1 MVLSTQCTGAVNEVK
16 LVSGKAVLKGE
27 IRAEVVYRTAPGHT
41 LVHTTRQIPFNE
53 ILDVEGAA
61 EDCQCFAVVQPTGCT
76 ITGGSGEDE
85 GENTISATAALYVKV
100 YRPVEYMAVSDA
112 FSTESETVLT
122 QQQVALEEVAD
133 VFTQQV
139 EAVTTGQLPDENAR
153 IIDVMATPLPMEV
166 IEQDGEAV
174 LRGRVMAHLLCINA
188 LEEIDCYDKVCEY
201 TLPRRYPR
209 PAADVIA
216 QCYPSVGSVSA
227 RKVGDDTSAAIVLTV
242 RGVVSFRSTQTV
254 LADVQCTSPLVRDD
268 GDIALR
274 IYFAQAGEDMFDIAK
289 RYAASPEAIAAA
301 NDTGSGILEAPQ
313 RLLIPSAT

>member
-1 MVLSTQCTGAVNEVK
+1 MVYILLGTGFEEAEA
-16 LVSGKAVLKGE
+16 LVPAELLR
-27 IRAEVVYRTAPGHT
+27 RAGIETA
-41 LVHTTRQIPFNE
+41 LVGVDGMT
-53 ILDVEGAA
+53 V
-61 EDCQCFAVVQPTGCT
+61 
-76 ITGGSGEDE
+76 TGGHG
-85 GENTISATAALYVKV
+85 I
-100 YRPVEYMAVSDA
+100 
-112 FSTESETVLT
+112 
-122 QQQVALEEVAD
+122 QVAADLSLAD
-133 VFTQQV
+133 VDL
-139 EAVTTGQLPDENAR
+139 ERAKMLLLPGGLGG
-153 IIDVMATPLPMEV
+153 VEV
-166 IEQDGEAV
+166 IDQAGEAV

-242 RGVVSFRSTQTV
+242 RGIVSFRSTQTV

>member
-1 MVLSTQCTGAVNEVK
+1 MRSTCAPPEMVLSTQCTGAVNEVK
-16 LVSGKAVLKGE
+16 LVSGKAGAWGRRDPRGSG
-27 IRAEVVYRTAPGHT
+27 IPHGSGHT

-242 RGVVSFRSTQTV
+242 RGIVSFRSTQTV

-274 IYFAQAGEDMFDIAK
+274 ASILHRQARICSISQSGMRLRRRLLRPRTIPAQA
-289 RYAASPEAIAAA
+289 S
-301 NDTGSGILEAPQ
+301 
-313 RLLIPSAT
+313 

>member
-1 MVLSTQCTGAVNEVK
+1 VGHITLEVTDDGAKNRITVCPGANFTLTVDDLAWLK
-16 LVSGKAVLKGE
+16 DQIGQYDLVMMQFE
-27 IRAEVVYRTAPGHT
+27 
-41 LVHTTRQIPFNE
+41 
-53 ILDVEGAA
+53 
-61 EDCQCFAVVQPTGCT
+61 
-76 ITGGSGEDE
+76 
-85 GENTISATAALYVKV
+85 
-100 YRPVEYMAVSDA
+100 
-112 FSTESETVLT
+112 
-122 QQQVALEEVAD
+122 
-133 VFTQQV
+133 
-139 EAVTTGQLPDENAR
+139 
-153 IIDVMATPLPMEV
+153 LPMEV

-242 RGVVSFRSTQTV
+242 RGIVSFRSTQTV

>member
-1 MVLSTQCTGAVNEVK
+1 MFCS
-16 LVSGKAVLKGE
+16 
-27 IRAEVVYRTAPGHT
+27 
-41 LVHTTRQIPFNE
+41 
-53 ILDVEGAA
+53 GAA
-61 EDCQCFAVVQPTGCT
+61 TGCT

-242 RGVVSFRSTQTV
+242 RGIVSFRSTQTV
-254 LADVQCTSPLVRDD
+254 LADVQCTSPLVPGRR
-268 GDIALR
+268 GYRSAHLFCTGR
-274 IYFAQAGEDMFDIAK
+274 RGYVRYRKAVCGFAGGYCGRE
-289 RYAASPEAIAAA
+289 RYRLGHPGSAAA
-301 NDTGSGILEAPQ
+301 PADTVGYLRRGEKTGWIIAIFIQTSPLVQAATSTSASSGRCARVKALSSNT
-313 RLLIPSAT
+313 LWS

>member
-1 MVLSTQCTGAVNEVK
+1 M
-16 LVSGKAVLKGE
+16 
-27 IRAEVVYRTAPGHT
+27 
-41 LVHTTRQIPFNE
+41 
-53 ILDVEGAA
+53 
-61 EDCQCFAVVQPTGCT
+61 VQPTGCT

-289 RYAASPEAIAAA
+289 RVGGFAGGYCGRERYRSAS
-301 NDTGSGILEAPQ
+301 
-313 RLLIPSAT
+313 